1 MDYLNK
7 FTGGHNNTEDQQASN
22 PQQTAS
28 ENSAQSGGGGFLSK
42 ISNKLNSGLG
52 GGPESEKDE
61 DLLDKGIST
70 PSPFLIPSTHLVRPR
85 HAF

>member
-1 MDYLNK
+1 MDYVNK
-7 FTGGHNNTEDQQASN
+7 FTRGHNNAEDQQASN

-28 ENSAQSGGGGFLSK
+28 EDSAASGGGGFLSK

-52 GGPESEKDE
+52 GGPESEKNE

-70 PSPFLIPSTHLVRPR
+70 PSPFLIPCAHLVRPQ